1 MYLPSSVASV
11 ERAQRSAAARAAI
24 FMPEADPG
32 SLVYTAAYHG
42 NVRHLKKLLQRHAK
56 ELDSLLKWPHPHG
69 GATAIYVACEFG
81 HTDAVKL
88 LLEAKAPPDQPRED
102 GATPLYKAC
111 QDGKLDI
118 VKLLL
123 KHGAKVDQ
131 IDANQM
137 TALWVACH
145 QGHIEL
151 AKVLLEAKADP
162 TFKVQ
167 EWTPIML
174 AEREQR
180 NELVELLL
188 KHAPA
193 GYEEQRQPHG
203 PAHGHAHGGGGGAA
217 TTTAEQQQAAA
228 LQAMGMQQQNPE
240 VTRTHRFYRA
250 ATANDEKSVRR
261 MLESEE
267 VGDITAA
274 PGEGGATALYAVCIQ
289 GNCSMA
295 QLLLDARASPN
306 IALKNG
312 ETALLAAT
320 TASRLDVARLLLEHS
335 ADVNACTAHGKTAL
349 MVACHKGDGA
359 MARLLLDEGASTGE
373 VLKGKG
379 TALISAASVGQVDC
393 VRMLLDEG
401 NDESLSVRFQNRSA
415 LEWALHGSSENHRM
429 CVALLKSAVAEIE
442 GAKCPPPPLD
452 GQGSADKT
460 QLAKGA
466 APAASAGTPTKAE
479 PPVPPVSCTKSGVDR
494 GELDLA
500 DNDEDE
506 LAATAKK
513 ASAQGRAEE
522 AGGSGGG
529 GGESAASSAAAAAVA
544 AAVVATTGDVE
555 DKSSKKKEKDNGTPS
570 EGPMGVTAAAPSAS
584 ESAASS
590 KAAADPGVDTPMPTP
605 PTAPTR
611 KGAGAASAPNVP
623 TVAPADAPAS
633 APVNLGP
640 GRTGRIELHEGD
652 DPRKLAANLAKAH
665 GLDASVEAKF
675 GGLIEAGS
683 HSHGDSV
690 GLRARKP
697 AAAAVEEEDNPFRV
711 KRPDAPAWQ
720 LKWWRKE
727 HTQFLYVVLAAIFFA
742 VAIVGFVYYDDWR
755 RNQEEIVKAAY
766 EAAATAAATAEKA
779 AAAGAAAAKVEAAAA
794 AAAAA
799 AEAAAAAAESATLPS
814 ELGGWSSD

>member
-1 MYLPSSVASV
+1 
-11 ERAQRSAAARAAI
+11 
-24 FMPEADPG
+24 MPEADPG

-180 NELVELLL
+180 NEL
-188 KHAPA
+188 
-193 GYEEQRQPHG
+193 
-203 PAHGHAHGGGGGAA
+203 
-217 TTTAEQQQAAA
+217 QQAAA

-267 VGDITAA
+267 VVDINAA

-442 GAKCPPPPLD
+442 G
-452 GQGSADKT
+452 
-460 QLAKGA
+460 
-466 APAASAGTPTKAE
+466 
-479 PPVPPVSCTKSGVDR
+479 
-494 GELDLA
+494 
-500 DNDEDE
+500 
-506 LAATAKK
+506 
-513 ASAQGRAEE
+513 
-522 AGGSGGG
+522 
-529 GGESAASSAAAAAVA
+529 
-544 AAVVATTGDVE
+544 DVE
-555 DKSSKKKEKDNGTPS
+555 DKSAKKKEKYNGTPS

-652 DPRKLAANLAKAH
+652 DPRKLAADLAKAH

-755 RNQEEIVKAAY
+755 RNQEEIVKAA
-766 EAAATAAATAEKA
+766 
-779 AAAGAAAAKVEAAAA
+779 
-794 AAAAA
+794 
-799 AEAAAAAAESATLPS
+799 
-814 ELGGWSSD
+814 